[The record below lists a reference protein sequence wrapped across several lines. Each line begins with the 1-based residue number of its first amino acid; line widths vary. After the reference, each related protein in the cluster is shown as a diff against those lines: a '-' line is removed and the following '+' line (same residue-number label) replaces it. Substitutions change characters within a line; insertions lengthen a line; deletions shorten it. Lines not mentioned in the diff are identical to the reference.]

1 MDKTVY
7 IQYIYIYRLE
17 MVTYTQGMILTFNI
31 SILDYL
37 NKTPEFSI
45 WGIYFIHLC
54 NFNVRIRK
62 S

>member
-17 MVTYTQGMILTFNI
+17 MVTYTQGMMLTFNI

-45 WGIYFIHLC
+45 WGIL
-54 NFNVRIRK
+54 
-62 S
+62 